1 MEMSLSLRNARRERG
16 FSLIETIVA
25 IGVLS
30 VGLMSM
36 AALMARMMSTTY
48 RSGFMSMAMQLASEK
63 LEDLNRYPTED
74 PNVAVTSGTT
84 AGSLTSDVV
93 STVTSGGETASV
105 NYHDEVQLSATGGAV
120 SEMETAVDGTTGD
133 TVYTTISHSPDGTVA
148 SSVSTTAPSG
158 VGMVRFKRRWVIE
171 EDQPTTGVRR
181 VTVLVTLEN
190 PVNTPVNAQMSMVR
204 P

>member
-1 MEMSLSLRNARRERG
+1 MGMSLSLRSSRCERG
-16 FSLIETIVA
+16 FSLVETVVA

-36 AALMARMMSTTY
+36 AALMARMLSTTS
-48 RSGFMSMAMQLASEK
+48 RSGYMSIAMQLASEK

-84 AGSLTSDVV
+84 AGSLTSDIV
-93 STVTSGGETASV
+93 STVTSGGESASV
-105 NYHDEVQLSATGGAV
+105 NYHDEVRLSATGGAA
-120 SEMETAVDGTTGD
+120 SEMDTTVDGSTGD
-133 TVYTTISHSPDGTVA
+133 TVYTTISHAPDGSVT
-148 SSVSTTAPSG
+148 SSASTTAPTG
-158 VGMVRFKRRWVIE
+158 AGTVRFKRRWVIE
-171 EDQPTTGVRR
+171 LDQPTTGVRR

-190 PVNTPVNAQMSMVR
+190 PVNTPVSAQMSMVR